1 MSDELF
7 IRDHI
12 LFTSFNIKINLKM
25 SQIKHRER
33 NQIENKKGLEILV
46 KDEKYWREK
55 VVKLAKQ
62 FSISDEDIN
71 ASNVSK

>member
-1 MSDELF
+1 
-7 IRDHI
+7 
-12 LFTSFNIKINLKM
+12 M

-33 NQIENKKGLEILV
+33 NQIENKKGLDILV

-62 FSISDEDIN
+62 FSISDEDIEG
-71 ASNVSK
+71 SNVSK